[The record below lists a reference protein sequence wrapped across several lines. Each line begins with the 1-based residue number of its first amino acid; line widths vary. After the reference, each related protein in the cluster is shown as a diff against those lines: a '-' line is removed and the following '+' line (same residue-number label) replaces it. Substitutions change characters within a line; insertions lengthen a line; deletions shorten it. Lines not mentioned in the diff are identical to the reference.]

1 MHPVRAGVNHR
12 PVCHA
17 PVSAANTVRAI
28 ADEGAASNYDVAE
41 VFHLNY
47 IY

>member
-17 PVSAANTVRAI
+17 PISAANTVRAI
-28 ADEGAASNYDVAE
+28 ADEGAAFKARVAQ
-41 VFHLNY
+41 VIHLNY
-47 IY
+47 I